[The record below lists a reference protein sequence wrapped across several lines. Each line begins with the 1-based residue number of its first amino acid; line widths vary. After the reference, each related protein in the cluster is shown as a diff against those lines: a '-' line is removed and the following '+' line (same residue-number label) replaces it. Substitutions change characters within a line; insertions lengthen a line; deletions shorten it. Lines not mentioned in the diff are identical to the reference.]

1 MSLPEVLVGLADG
14 VKAVEGGWE
23 FQIHVQPGAKTTE
36 VAGMH
41 GDRVKVRLAAP
52 PVDGKANKAVLAAL
66 TAALELRRGQIDIV
80 QGDTSRTKLIEVPA
94 SSETEATLDRLRR
107 G

>member
-23 FQIHVQPGAKTTE
+23 LQIHVQPGAKTTE

-52 PVDGKANKAVLAAL
+52 PVDGKANKALVAWLAELFGVPRSDVVL
-66 TAALELRRGQIDIV
+66 LRGER
-80 QGDTSRTKLIEVPA
+80 SRQKTVRIA
-94 SSETEATLDRLRR
+94 RA
-107 G
+107 